1 MTASCAPCAACGF
14 RPEKRFSWRLVG
26 FLLVAPVLLLS
37 LNSDACGEPPKYETM
52 GLRDSPKKYYEVGE
66 DVYYQCYPGYLT
78 VGPVVAYCE
87 QNHSWYPLEEACFR
101 KECDTPRLENG
112 EVFAPNY
119 TFQFDSEAYFYCNEG
134 YYLSGKKAL
143 LCELRG
149 DDVFW
154 SDEFPKCYRIYCKPP
169 AKIKNG
175 KYSNSHRTIFEYN
188 ELITFSCNP
197 SQGPDEFSL
206 VGNSKLVCVDN
217 NKWSSSPPE
226 CKVVK
231 CDYPVI
237 EHGRLVSG
245 IRDKYSYQAVVL
257 FECVP
262 GFYLNGSNPVFC
274 GGRSTWEPAMP
285 KCIRGYPEPNDPLTF
300 EDFEELDAGILAVI
314 VLTILVGLAVLCT
327 CLYRCFQREK
337 KGANNM
343 NTHSSKEDME
353 IANRCMKRCSTSLNI
368 WEMQIQTTKRY
379 HLTTVRMAIVKKI

>member
-1 MTASCAPCAACGF
+1 
-14 RPEKRFSWRLVG
+14 
-26 FLLVAPVLLLS
+26 
-37 LNSDACGEPPKYETM
+37 M

-87 QNHSWYPLEEACFR
+87 QNHSWYPLEEACFSKLLLR
-101 KECDTPRLENG
+101 GNKLL
-112 EVFAPNY
+112 FIW
-119 TFQFDSEAYFYCNEG
+119 
-134 YYLSGKKAL
+134 KKAL

-226 CKVVK
+226 CKVVR
-231 CDYPVI
+231 CPFPDP
-237 EHGRLVSG
+237 ENGRLISG
-245 IRDKYSYQAVVL
+245 FRRKYYYKQWFYL
-257 FECVP
+257 NRP
-262 GFYLNGSNPVFC
+262 GFYLNNPVFC
-274 GGRSTWEPAMP
+274 GGRST
-285 KCIRGYPEPNDPLTF
+285 
-300 EDFEELDAGILAVI
+300 
-314 VLTILVGLAVLCT
+314 
-327 CLYRCFQREK
+327 
-337 KGANNM
+337 
-343 NTHSSKEDME
+343 
-353 IANRCMKRCSTSLNI
+353 
-368 WEMQIQTTKRY
+368 
-379 HLTTVRMAIVKKI
+379 